1 MNFNST
7 ENSTM
12 STRHLSSPYTSKTS
26 NDSSLLSDGN
36 SSRHSSPGS
45 RSRSFSIT
53 DILADDSGSRKRSPQ
68 NDNNL
73 DKKDK
78 KLIRLDCSPPS
89 TTTNLI
95 PLVQA
100 GNVVLSPVNMPA
112 PTMLPHTTAIGS
124 GSYSNKFTPGG

>member
-1 MNFNST
+1 
-7 ENSTM
+7 M
-12 STRHLSSPYTSKTS
+12 SARHLSSPYTSKTS

-53 DILADDSGSRKRSPQ
+53 DILADDSGSRKRSLQ
-68 NDNNL
+68 NDNGL
-73 DKKDK
+73 DKQDK
-78 KLIRLDCSPPS
+78 KVMHLDCSPPS
-89 TTTNLI
+89 STTNLI
-95 PLVQA
+95 SLVQA

-124 GSYSNKFTPGG
+124 ASYSNKFTPGG